1 MNSKNGQYKI
11 VPKLHKQ
18 FCNLILFD
26 QHEQEI
32 KMAKYRL
39 IHKKSKQNSSN
50 FTTVLVRIFM
60 NKSLLMLI

>member
-1 MNSKNGQYKI
+1 MVNI
-11 VPKLHKQ
+11 KLYQ
-18 FCNLILFD
+18 NYISNFVIFILFD

-32 KMAKYRL
+32 KMAKYKP

-50 FTTVLVRIFM
+50 FTTVLVQIFM